1 MADDPLRAFLAS
13 ARAAYEAQCDDPRG
27 RASCARIFAALEGP
41 LDRCEA
47 EAERQPAC
55 AHLRQA
61 LEPLRLAPGPLRD
74 LGAAFEALEPHLRW
88 YRRGGDAP
96 GASPGWEISHA
107 NAMIVGPGGLVPD
120 SRVWLGV
127 SLLAPHVRYPDHRH
141 PPEETYLVLS
151 EGEFRQEGRGWFRPG
166 PGGSFYNPPDILH
179 AMRSGVAPLLA
190 VWALRADA

>member
-96 GASPGWEISHA
+96 P
-107 NAMIVGPGGLVPD
+107 VD
-120 SRVWLGV
+120 
-127 SLLAPHVRYPDHRH
+127 
-141 PPEETYLVLS
+141 
-151 EGEFRQEGRGWFRPG
+151 
-166 PGGSFYNPPDILH
+166 
-179 AMRSGVAPLLA
+179 GVALQTWCPTA
-190 VWALRADA
+190 ASGWGCRCWRRMCATPITAIPPKRPTWC